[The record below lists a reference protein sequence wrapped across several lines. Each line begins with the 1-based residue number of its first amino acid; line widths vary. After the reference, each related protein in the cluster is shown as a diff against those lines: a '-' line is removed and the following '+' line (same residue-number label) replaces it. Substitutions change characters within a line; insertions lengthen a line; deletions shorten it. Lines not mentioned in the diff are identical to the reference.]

1 MLTRFAFLKG
11 AWSLDGASLLRIPGV
26 SEVHLAGGDDG
37 RAVVVL
43 RGPSKEFLDTAEGS
57 LPACGKKEILDASVS
72 RCSLNIDFLP

>member
-26 SEVHLAGGDDG
+26 SEVHLADGDDG

-43 RGPSKEFLDTAEGS
+43 RGPSKEFLDTAGS
-57 LPACGKKEILDASVS
+57 LPACEKKEILDASVS
-72 RCSLNIDFLP
+72 RCSLNIDYLP

>member
-26 SEVHLAGGDDG
+26 SEVHLADGDD

-57 LPACGKKEILDASVS
+57 LPACEKKEILDASVS
-72 RCSLNIDFLP
+72 RCSLNIDYLP

>member
-1 MLTRFAFLKG
+1 MLTRFAFLRG
-11 AWSLDGASLLRIPGV
+11 ARDLDGSSLLRIPGV
-26 SEVHLAGGDDG
+26 SEVHLAGGGDG

-57 LPACGKKEILDASVS
+57 LPACEKEILDASAS

>member
-1 MLTRFAFLKG
+1 MLTRFAFLRG
-11 AWSLDGASLLRIPGV
+11 AEGLDGASLLRIPGV
-26 SEVHLAGGDDG
+26 SEVHLADGDDG

-57 LPACGKKEILDASVS
+57 LPPCEKEILDASVS

>member
-26 SEVHLAGGDDG
+26 NEVHLAGDDG

-57 LPACGKKEILDASVS
+57 LPACEKKEILDASVS
-72 RCSLNIDFLP
+72 RCSLNIDYLP

>member
-26 SEVHLAGGDDG
+26 SEVHLAGGDGG

-57 LPACGKKEILDASVS
+57 LPACVKKEILDASVS
-72 RCSLNIDFLP
+72 RCSLNIDCLP

>member
-57 LPACGKKEILDASVS
+57 LPACEKKEILDASVS
-72 RCSLNIDFLP
+72 HCSLNIDYLP